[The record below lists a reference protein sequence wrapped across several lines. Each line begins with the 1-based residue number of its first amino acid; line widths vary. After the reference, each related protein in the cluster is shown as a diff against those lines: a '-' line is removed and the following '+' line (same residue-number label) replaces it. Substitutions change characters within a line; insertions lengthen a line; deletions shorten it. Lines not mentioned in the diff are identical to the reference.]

1 MAQVMVTGGTGRLG
15 RLLVPKLV
23 AAGQSVRILTRQAD
37 PGYPPLVHV
46 YRGDLATGDIDESV
60 FHGVSVLVHAASDST
75 TADATDIE
83 GMKRL
88 IAGCH
93 DHWSPH
99 FIYVSIVGV
108 DRLRDV
114 SYYRAKYE
122 AEQLLM
128 ASDLWWTVFRTTQ
141 WHQLL
146 LEWLRL
152 PEDARS
158 RVLASGM
165 RFQPIDA
172 DEVADRIVQLTRA
185 NPGRKSPDFGGP
197 EVLSAERLAE
207 IYADVTGE
215 PTPTIGE
222 PASSRLAAAFR
233 GTDHLTPERPFGHV
247 TWREFLER
255 EVRRAEAAAGKSE
268 AP

>member
-23 AAGQSVRILTRQAD
+23 AAGHSVRILTRRSD
-37 PGYPPLVHV
+37 PGYPPIVHV
-46 YRGDLATGDIDESV
+46 YRGDLASGDIDESV
-60 FHGVSVLVHAASDST
+60 FHGVSVLVHAASDSRS
-75 TADATDIE
+75 ADETDIE

-88 IAGCH
+88 IQGAH
-93 DHWSPH
+93 NHWSPH
-99 FIYVSIVGV
+99 FIYVSLVGV

-114 SYYRAKYE
+114 PYYRAKYE

-128 ASDLWWTVFRTTQ
+128 ESDLWWTVFRTTH
-141 WHQLL
+141 WHQLV

-152 PEDARS
+152 PDEARS
-158 RVLASGM
+158 RVLATGM

-172 DEVADRIVQLTRA
+172 DEVAERIVQLTFA

-207 IYADVTGE
+207 IYGEVSGE
-215 PTPTIGE
+215 PVPHIGQPVSE
-222 PASSRLAAAFR
+222 RMAAAFR
-233 GTDHLTPERPFGHV
+233 GTDHLTPERPFGKV

-255 EVRRAEAAAGKSE
+255 EVGRAAGT
-268 AP
+268 

>member
-23 AAGQSVRILTRQAD
+23 AAGHSVRILTRQTD
-37 PGYPPLVHV
+37 PGYPPIVHV

-60 FHGVSVLVHAASDST
+60 FHGVSVLVHAASDSR
-75 TADATDIE
+75 TADETDIE

-88 IAGCH
+88 ILGAH
-93 DHWSPH
+93 NHWSPH

-114 SYYRAKYE
+114 PYYRAKYD

-146 LEWLRL
+146 LEWLRQ
-152 PEDARS
+152 PDEARS
-158 RVLASGM
+158 RVLATGM

-197 EVLSAERLAE
+197 EVLSAERLAQ
-207 IYADVTGE
+207 IYAEVTGE
-215 PTPTIGE
+215 PAPVIGE
-222 PASSRLAAAFR
+222 PASARFAAAFR

-247 TWREFLER
+247 TWRQFLER
-255 EVRRAEAAAGKSE
+255 EMGRASTRT
-268 AP
+268 PT